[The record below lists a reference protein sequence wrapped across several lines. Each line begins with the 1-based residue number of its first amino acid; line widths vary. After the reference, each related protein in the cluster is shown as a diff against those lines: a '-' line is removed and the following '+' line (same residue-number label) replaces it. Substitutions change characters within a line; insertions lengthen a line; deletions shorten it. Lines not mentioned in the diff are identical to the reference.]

1 MNNPDILKIGTR
13 GSKLALVQANMVA
26 AQLMAVHPG
35 LDVEIIEINT
45 SGDWKPEHGETR
57 LSEAAGGKGLFA
69 KEIERAILDGRVDCG
84 VHSMKDMPSFLPE
97 GLVIEHIPARA
108 DPRDAFL
115 SAKYGALE
123 DLPEGAKVGTASLRR
138 QSFVLA
144 KRPDL
149 TVIPIR
155 GNVPTRIQKMKDGYA
170 DAIILAYAG
179 LERLGLADEAAQ
191 IWEADYMLPA
201 AGQGA
206 VGVEI
211 RDNDHDARALLDAI
225 HDRETGLCVA
235 AERAALQRLDGS
247 CHTPIGA
254 YATLNGNRLH
264 LDVMVGSEDGQ
275 DIYQDS
281 DQAEVSENSDAM
293 TLGDTIGR
301 RLKKIV
307 PPDLLAA

>member
-1 MNNPDILKIGTR
+1 MKDTLKIGTR

-26 AQLMAVHPG
+26 AQLMAAHVG
-35 LDVEIIEINT
+35 LDVEIVEINT

-57 LSEAAGGKGLFA
+57 LSEAEGGKGLFA

-115 SAKYGALE
+115 SSKYGALE

-138 QSFVLA
+138 QSFILA

-149 TVIPIR
+149 NVIPIR

-179 LERLGLADEAAQ
+179 LERLGLANEAAQ
-191 IWEADYMLPA
+191 VWAPDYMLPA

-211 RDNDHDARALLDAI
+211 RESDNAARALLDAV
-225 HDRETGLCVA
+225 HNRETGLCVA

-254 YATLNGNRLH
+254 YATLDGNNLH
-264 LDVMVGSEDGQ
+264 LEVMVGSEDGQ

-281 DQAEVSENSDAM
+281 DKAAVNANSDAIA
-293 TLGDTIGR
+293 LGDEIGR
-301 RLKKIV
+301 RLKNIV